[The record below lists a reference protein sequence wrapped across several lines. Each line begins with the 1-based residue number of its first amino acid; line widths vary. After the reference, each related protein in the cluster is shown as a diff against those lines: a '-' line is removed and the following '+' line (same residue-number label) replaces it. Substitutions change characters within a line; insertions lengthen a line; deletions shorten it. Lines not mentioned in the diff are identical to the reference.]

1 MRTLWVGSQHELWT
15 SLNIR
20 IVCFV
25 VSAGNGSSPITQ
37 ITERSVY
44 CSRSC
49 NLWMHIVSVAAAGEK
64 TLSRFPINCVPQL
77 GLILFLQR
85 NCSLK
90 VSLKWIQSNSK
101 SRKTFND
108 NFEDPWLSDSLKR
121 TNVWVELKGM
131 FFPNWAF
138 YLPPLTN

>member
-1 MRTLWVGSQHELWT
+1 MRTLWVGGQHELWT

-25 VSAGNGSSPITQ
+25 VSTGNGSISPITQ
-37 ITERSVY
+37 ITVK
-44 CSRSC
+44 C
-49 NLWMHIVSVAAAGEK
+49 LLQPQLQLVMHIVSVAAAGNK
-64 TLSRFPINCVPQL
+64 TLSRFSINCVLKL
-77 GLILFLQR
+77 GSILFLRR